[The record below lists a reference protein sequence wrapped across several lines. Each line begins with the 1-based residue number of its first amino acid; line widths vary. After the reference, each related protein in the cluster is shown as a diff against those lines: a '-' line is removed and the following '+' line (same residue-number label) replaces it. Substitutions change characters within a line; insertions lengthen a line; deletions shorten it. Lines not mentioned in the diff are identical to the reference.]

1 MSIRHSSDNKSKP
14 LWGNLLVLVYGF
26 VSVLVGRYYR
36 ISLEPV
42 ELEEQNGAS
51 CIVVLLTVFKQQR
64 CKRLSVYGA
73 IR

>member
-1 MSIRHSSDNKSKP
+1 MSIRHSSDNESKP
-14 LWGNLLVLVYGF
+14 LWGNSLVVWGNSLVLVYGF

-51 CIVVLLTVFKQQR
+51 CIVVLLTVFEQQR
-64 CKRLSVYGA
+64 CKQ
-73 IR
+73 